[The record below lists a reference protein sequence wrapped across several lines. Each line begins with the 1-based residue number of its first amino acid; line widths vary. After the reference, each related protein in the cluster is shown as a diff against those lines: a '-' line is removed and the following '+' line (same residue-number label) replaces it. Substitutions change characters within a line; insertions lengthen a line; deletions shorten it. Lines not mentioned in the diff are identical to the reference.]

1 MENRM
6 EQKGTQSLE
15 TARLLL
21 RPFRLEDAESCLRN
35 WASDPEVYRWIS
47 QKAMTPQEVFQWLST
62 AEEAYKHPETYY
74 WAIVEKES
82 GEVLGEILVD
92 SFSSRNGWCEL
103 DWKIGR
109 PFWGKGYAT
118 EAASAVLRYS
128 RDRVGFH
135 RIQAKCCVGNRASE
149 RVMQKLGMSKEGVL
163 REYFQ
168 VQDGYWLDVVL
179 YALLCP

>member
-1 MENRM
+1 M

-47 QKAMTPQEVFQWLST
+47 QKAKTPQEVFQWLST

-92 SFSSRNGWCEL
+92 SFSSRNGW
-103 DWKIGR
+103 
-109 PFWGKGYAT
+109 
-118 EAASAVLRYS
+118 
-128 RDRVGFH
+128 
-135 RIQAKCCVGNRASE
+135 
-149 RVMQKLGMSKEGVL
+149 
-163 REYFQ
+163 
-168 VQDGYWLDVVL
+168 
-179 YALLCP
+179 

>member
-1 MENRM
+1 MEH
-6 EQKGTQSLE
+6 KGTKRLE
-15 TARLLL
+15 TERLIL
-21 RPFRLEDAESCLRN
+21 RPFRLEDAESCVRN
-35 WASDPEVYRWIS
+35 WAADPEVYRYIS
-47 QKAMTPQEVFQWLST
+47 QEAQTAKDVYDWLST
-62 AEEAYKHPETYY
+62 ADEAYASPETYY
-74 WAIVEKES
+74 WAIVEKS
-82 GEVLGEILVD
+82 KGEVIGEIFVD
-92 SFSSRNGWCEL
+92 DFGSRNRWCEL

-135 RIQAKCCVGNRASE
+135 RIQAKCCVENRASE
-149 RVMQKLGMSKEGVL
+149 RVMHKLGMTKEGVL

-168 VQDGYWLDVVL
+168 VQEGCWLDVVL

>member
-1 MENRM
+1 M
-6 EQKGTQSLE
+6 
-15 TARLLL
+15 
-21 RPFRLEDAESCLRN
+21 
-35 WASDPEVYRWIS
+35 
-47 QKAMTPQEVFQWLST
+47 
-62 AEEAYKHPETYY
+62 
-74 WAIVEKES
+74 
-82 GEVLGEILVD
+82 GEIFVD
-92 SFSSRNGWCEL
+92 SLSSRYGRCER

-135 RIQAKCCVGNRASE
+135 RIQAKCCVENRASE
-149 RVMQKLGMSKEGVL
+149 RVMHKLGMTKEGVL

-168 VQDGYWLDVVL
+168 VQEGCWLDVVL